1 MADLERALDPIAES
15 ADDYGYVDYED
26 DDDDGDASGCRDCGA
41 VLLDDLDDFVE
52 RMCFSCAH
60 RAYLE
65 EPVPWGYRLRLLLF
79 QVRTWPVRLR
89 IRREIAKSG
98 LPF

>member
-1 MADLERALDPIAES
+1 MADLELVLDPIADS
-15 ADDYGYVDYED
+15 ADDDGYADYD
-26 DDDDGDASGCRDCGA
+26 DDDHYGESSGCRDCGT

-52 RMCFSCAH
+52 RLCFPCAH
-60 RAYLE
+60 RVYSE
-65 EPVPWGYRLRLLLF
+65 EPVAWRYRLSLLLF
-79 QVRTWPVRLR
+79 QLRTWPIRLR